1 MNASTRK
8 EFSRRFR
15 QALNEAGYK
24 KTQLKELGSL
34 FEVSSQAV
42 RKWLNG
48 DALPSSSRA
57 PQIAM
62 KLGVRRAWL
71 LDGEPPIRS
80 IGLKVN
86 ESNAAYTN
94 KPDPEALTI
103 SDREYRLLCNY
114 RSLPIELQKTIDT
127 LLREINS

>member
-80 IGLKVN
+80 IELKVN

>member
-80 IGLKVN
+80 IELKVN

-94 KPDPEALTI
+94 NPDPEALTI

>member
-24 KTQLKELGSL
+24 KSQLKELGSL

-80 IGLKVN
+80 IELKVN

>member
-1 MNASTRK
+1 VNASTRK

-24 KTQLKELGSL
+24 KSQLKELGSL

-80 IGLKVN
+80 IELKVN

>member
-1 MNASTRK
+1 VNASTRK

-24 KTQLKELGSL
+24 KSQLKELGSL

-94 KPDPEALTI
+94 NPDPEALTI

>member
-1 MNASTRK
+1 VNASTRK

-94 KPDPEALTI
+94 NPDPEALTI

>member
-24 KTQLKELGSL
+24 KSQLKELGSL

-94 KPDPEALTI
+94 NPDPEALTI

>member
-1 MNASTRK
+1 M
-8 EFSRRFR
+8 
-15 QALNEAGYK
+15 NEAGYK
-24 KTQLKELGSL
+24 KSQLKELGSL

-80 IGLKVN
+80 IELKVN

>member
-94 KPDPEALTI
+94 NPDPEALTI